1 MGFIAFLIQ
10 SLASNLSAKRETEY
24 EYLTR
29 KHQEADGQKND
40 KR

>member
-29 KHQEADGQKND
+29 KQKEADSENNNS
-40 KR
+40 R